1 MVISHMEL
9 GIGEIFL
16 RIAQHAHPFPTA
28 PLVES
33 RVDIGD
39 TLSDRLAV
47 HPVIAVDR
55 EFAALL
61 QITVGLDQGIDFLN
75 RRIAFQ
81 LSDNETGGLTVA
93 RLGIIVVEGQQVVQL
108 ITHDTQQVVVEIVTV
123 RTLFDEGLIGIL
135 LHLG

>member
-1 MVISHMEL
+1 MIVRNTEL

-16 RIAQHAHPFPTA
+16 RITQHTHPFPTA
-28 PLVES
+28 PLVEG

-39 TLSDRLAV
+39 TLSDRLTV
-47 HPVIAVDR
+47 HPVITVDR

-81 LSDNETGGLTVA
+81 LGDDETGGLTVA
-93 RLGIIVVEGQQVVQL
+93 RLGIIVVEGLQVVQL

>member
-1 MVISHMEL
+1 MEL

-39 TLSDRLAV
+39 TLSDRFAV
-47 HPVIAVDR
+47 HPVITVDR

-81 LSDNETGGLTVA
+81 LGDDETGGLTVA
-93 RLGIIVVEGQQVVQL
+93 RLGIIVVEGLQVVQL

-123 RTLFDEGLIGIL
+123 RTLFDERLIGIL

>member
-1 MVISHMEL
+1 MEL

-81 LSDNETGGLTVA
+81 LGDDETGGLTVA